1 MNNNTNNNININTN
15 TNIDINTTNNNTYN
29 NIISKENLSGDQNLV
44 PESVIVEFKGH
55 RRSAFLNTNKLNIKK
70 GDKVAVQVDSGVD
83 LGTVTFAKPYGCEKI
98 HNRTVKDITH
108 CILRVATNDDLDK
121 EFLNRYD
128 EPDIVFKTN
137 EFAQNYGVDMKVVD
151 AEWQFDKQ
159 KLTIFFT
166 ASNRVDFRELVKEL
180 ARQFKTRIEL
190 RQINSREETRRIG
203 VGIGC
208 CGQTICCTSFL
219 FDFNQV
225 TIEHAKMQHLSS
237 NVTKL
242 SGNCGRLK
250 CCLLFEYENYAEEMK
265 NYPPLNSIIKME
277 DGDAT
282 LIKINI
288 FDHVATLYHHS
299 QKKHI
304 TLDREEIAEYMR
316 TGKVSAPATQE
327 DDKLTQLLDED
338 IILE

>member
-1 MNNNTNNNININTN
+1 MNINENLSNNTNNSSNNK
-15 TNIDINTTNNNTYN
+15 NNNMMT
-29 NIISKENLSGDQNLV
+29 LT
-44 PESVIVEFKGH
+44 PESIIVEFKGH
-55 RRSAFLNTNKLNIKK
+55 RRGAFLNNNNLNIKK
-70 GDKVAVQVDSGVD
+70 GDKVAVQIDSGID
-83 LGTVTFAKPYGCEKI
+83 LGVVTFAKPCGCEKI
-98 HNRTVKDITH
+98 HNKSVKDIVH
-108 CILRVATNDDLDK
+108 SAIRIATEEDLDK

-128 EPDIVFKTN
+128 EPDIIFKTN
-137 EFAQNYGVDMKVVD
+137 EFAQNYNIDMKVVD

-166 ASNRVDFRELVKEL
+166 APGRVDFRELVKEL

-225 TIEHAKMQHLSS
+225 TIEHAKMQHLAS

-250 CCLLFEYENYAEEMK
+250 CCLLFEYETYAEELQK
-265 NYPPLNSIIKME
+265 YPPLHSIIKMD
-277 DGDAT
+277 DGEAT
-282 LIKINI
+282 LIKIDI
-288 FDHVATLYHHS
+288 FKHTTTLYHHS

-304 TLDREEIAEYMR
+304 TLNREELEKYSKD
-316 TGKVSAPATQE
+316 GKIIMPIIQE
-327 DDKLTQLLDED
+327 DDKLDKLIEEE